1 MNFLD
6 YEYIQIYYARII
18 IYKYYARILIIF
30 KKCIFS
36 KINLDMQMK
45 YLSPLEMLYKWEQAK
60 PDEIYLSQPIN
71 GIWHNWTWKE
81 FGIEV
86 RKMAAY
92 LKSLDFPQDS
102 KIALL
107 SKNCAHWIM
116 ADMAIMMSGHV
127 SVPLYPNLN
136 SETLEKILN
145 HSDSKLLF
153 IGKLDN
159 YADMKPGVHS
169 DMDCITFP
177 FYAEDYPKWN
187 ELTKDIT
194 PLSENVIRGGGEL
207 ATIIYTSGTTGNP
220 KGVMH
225 KFYNLS
231 FATTNAVN
239 VLPLK
244 DESFFSYLPLGHIA
258 ERLLVQMGSLYSG
271 GRVSFAESLDTF
283 SANLAEVSPTV
294 FLGVP
299 RIWTKFQQGIL
310 TKLTQKKLNI
320 LLSIPII
327 SSLIK
332 KKIKKGLGLSKASNI
347 FTGAAPTPV
356 ALINWFAR
364 LGINIQ
370 EAYAMTENTCYS
382 HVSFKDKIKIGSV
395 GQALPLCD
403 VKLSDKKE
411 ILIKHDALMDG
422 YYKMEEETNKT
433 ILDGWLHTGDEGAI
447 DANGFLTITGRVKD
461 LFKTSKGKYV
471 APSPIEMRLSA
482 NKNIEQVCVVGT
494 ELPQPI
500 ALVVL
505 SESGKNKSKEDL
517 ISSLTATLELVNPKL
532 DSHEKIHNFAIV
544 KEDWTVENKLLTP
557 TMKIKR
563 NAIEKLYKDNYKNW
577 HEGRRVILV

>member
-1 MNFLD
+1 MN
-6 YEYIQIYYARII
+6 
-18 IYKYYARILIIF
+18 
-30 KKCIFS
+30 
-36 KINLDMQMK
+36 
-45 YLSPLEMLYKWEQAK
+45 YLSPLEMLYKWEQEK
-60 PDEIYLSQPIN
+60 PNEIFLSQPID
-71 GIWHNWTWKE
+71 GVWHNWTWKE
-81 FGIEV
+81 VGVEI

-92 LKSLDFPQDS
+92 LKSLNLPNDS

-107 SKNCAHWIM
+107 SKNCAHWM
-116 ADMAIMMSGHV
+116 MTDMAIMMSGHV

-136 SETLEKILN
+136 AETLGKILK
-145 HSDSKLLF
+145 HSESKLLF
-153 IGKLDN
+153 VGKLDN
-159 YADMKPGVHS
+159 YADMKAGVPS
-169 DMDCITFP
+169 DMECITFP
-177 FYAEDYPKWN
+177 FYAEDYPKWD

-194 PLSENVIRGGGEL
+194 PMVESPIRAEKEL
-207 ATIIYTSGTTGNP
+207 ATIIYTSGTTGDP

-225 KFYNLS
+225 KFYNFS
-231 FATTNAVN
+231 FATSNAVKS
-239 VLPLK
+239 LK
-244 DESFFSYLPLGHIA
+244 LNKEVFFSYLPLCHIA

-271 GRVSFAESLDTF
+271 GRVYFAESLDTF
-283 SANLAEVSPTV
+283 AANLAEASPTV

-310 TKLTQKKLNI
+310 GKLPQKKLNI
-320 LLSIPII
+320 LLSIPLI

-332 KKIKKGLGLSKASNI
+332 KKIQKGLGLSKAANI

-382 HVSFKDKIKIGSV
+382 HVSYNNKINVGSV

-403 VKLSDKKE
+403 VKLSDEKE

-422 YYKMEEETNKT
+422 YFKDEEETNKT
-433 ILDGWLHTGDEGAI
+433 IVDGWLHTGDEGAI
-447 DANGFLTITGRVKD
+447 DENGFLKITGRVKD

-471 APSPIEMRLSA
+471 APSPIEMKLSA

-494 ELPQPI
+494 QLPQPI
-500 ALVVL
+500 AIVVL
-505 SESGKNKSKEDL
+505 SERGKNKTKADL
-517 ISSLTATLELVNPKL
+517 ISSLETTMEVVNPKL
-532 DSHEKIHNFAIV
+532 DGHEKIHNFIVV

-563 NAIEKLYKDNYKNW
+563 NAIEKLYQANYKEW
-577 HEGRRVILV
+577 YEGDRVVLV